1 MELKPWPAEF
11 ARKKNGENCPQC
23 ESGRVAESE
32 HGVRYFEGKHA
43 DGYLQKHGPALG
55 YSVVIFRDRH
65 VGDPQSMTADE
76 HAGFWTDVSSVAKA
90 IEATFGSIHLNFQI
104 LGNQDPH
111 VHVHIV
117 PRYDPDPAP
126 SLPLPAAAW
135 EASTTVS
142 ALDMASQIG
151 ALRTYLASVG

>member
-1 MELKPWPAEF
+1 MELKPWPADF
-11 ARKKNGENCPQC
+11 ARKKSGESCPQC
-23 ESGRVAESE
+23 EGGRVAETE
-32 HGVRYFEGKHA
+32 HGVRYFEGAHA
-43 DGYLQKHGPALG
+43 DGYLQKHGPILG

-65 VGDPQSMTADE
+65 VGDPQSMTAGE

-90 IEATFGSIHLNFQI
+90 IEAAFGPIHLNFQI

-135 EASTTVS
+135 EASSRLS
-142 ALDMASQIG
+142 AKDMDSQTR
-151 ALRTYLASVG
+151 ALRKHLAAAR

>member
-1 MELKPWPAEF
+1 M
-11 ARKKNGENCPQC
+11 
-23 ESGRVAESE
+23 
-32 HGVRYFEGKHA
+32 RYFEGEHA
-43 DGYLQKHGPALG
+43 DGYLQKIGPSLG

-65 VGDPQSMTADE
+65 VGDPQSMTTGE

-90 IEATFGSIHLNFQI
+90 IEAAFGPIHLNFQI

-135 EASTTVS
+135 EASSRVGEGHGLSDAGSPQTSRSGNVSPLADQATTEDRRS
-142 ALDMASQIG
+142 
-151 ALRTYLASVG
+151 